1 MACRGTVANV
11 GNSRGM
17 VHSEQVGRAPKD
29 RGRFSTCILSDGK
42 ERFMSDREAYEQKLQ
57 AKLDEWQA
65 EIDKLRARAKG
76 AEADARI
83 DREKEAARLEARREE
98 VRQKLQEMREASD
111 DAWED
116 VKAGAERA
124 WDSLSESFEKA
135 RSRFK

>member
-1 MACRGTVANV
+1 
-11 GNSRGM
+11 
-17 VHSEQVGRAPKD
+17 
-29 RGRFSTCILSDGK
+29 
-42 ERFMSDREAYEQKLQ
+42 MSDREAYEQKLQ

-76 AEADARI
+76 AEASARI
-83 DREKEAARLEARREE
+83 EREKEAARLEARREE